1 MKVWWNCS
9 PRSHFSFI
17 FLCCCSKL
25 CCYCAGSK
33 SGGKYLP
40 MNYASPLQT
49 IIPGSPWK
57 RRTTTATLITS
68 MPVQLWVFF
77 IHYGSRVW
85 LICFLWS
92 PPTPF
97 LVSRAPV
104 VVGFYSERKV
114 VIDPSPLIFFLNFV
128 LHAESLS
135 GFLVSCWIALQLL
148 LLSKWLLPGD
158 THLSFS
164 FFSFTLKRIMHFFWL
179 SKGIPYKSRKIWL
192 LERAMVIYFF
202 KYLSPKTLPVMISPE
217 AAEKGFHQRETGN
230 YAFQIQ
236 CQNFRGD
243 RWGRGGVH
251 AAALKAYYSS
261 ETNNG
266 DF

>member
-85 LICFLWS
+85 LICYLWS
-92 PPTPF
+92 PPP
-97 LVSRAPV
+97 
-104 VVGFYSERKV
+104 
-114 VIDPSPLIFFLNFV
+114 
-128 LHAESLS
+128 H
-135 GFLVSCWIALQLL
+135 
-148 LLSKWLLPGD
+148 
-158 THLSFS
+158 S
-164 FFSFTLKRIMHFFWL
+164 FFSIKSTCCGWILLWEKSSDWSKPIDLFFLTLFSMLRTSVGFLCLAELPCYFYCFQNGCSLEIPIFLFLFFIHT
-179 SKGIPYKSRKIWL
+179 KK
-192 LERAMVIYFF
+192 
-202 KYLSPKTLPVMISPE
+202 
-217 AAEKGFHQRETGN
+217 N
-230 YAFQIQ
+230 YAFFLTKQRYPIQIQ
-236 CQNFRGD
+236 KDLTTGEGYGYIF
-243 RWGRGGVH
+243 
-251 AAALKAYYSS
+251 
-261 ETNNG
+261 
-266 DF
+266 F

>member
-97 LVSRAPV
+97 FSIKSTCCGWILLWEKSSDWSKPIDLFFLLCSPCWEPQWVSCVLLNCLATFTAFKMAAPWRYLSFFFFFFIHTKKNYAFFLTKQRYPIQIQKDLTT
-104 VVGFYSERKV
+104 GEGYGYM
-114 VIDPSPLIFFLNFV
+114 FFLNISPPKHCQSWFPPR
-128 LHAESLS
+128 L
-135 GFLVSCWIALQLL
+135 
-148 LLSKWLLPGD
+148 
-158 THLSFS
+158 
-164 FFSFTLKRIMHFFWL
+164 LKRDSIKGKQETMHFKY
-179 SKGIPYKSRKIWL
+179 SAKIS
-192 LERAMVIYFF
+192 EEID
-202 KYLSPKTLPVMISPE
+202 E
-217 AAEKGFHQRETGN
+217 
-230 YAFQIQ
+230 
-236 CQNFRGD
+236 
-243 RWGRGGVH
+243 GG
-251 AAALKAYYSS
+251 AGCTQLR
-261 ETNNG
+261 
-266 DF
+266 

>member
-97 LVSRAPV
+97 FSIKSTCCGWILLWEKSSDWAKPIDLF
-104 VVGFYSERKV
+104 FY
-114 VIDPSPLIFFLNFV
+114 FV
-128 LHAESLS
+128 LHAENLS
-135 GFLVSCWIALQLL
+135 GFLVSCWIALLLL

-158 THLSFS
+158 TYLSFS

-192 LERAMVIYFF
+192 LERAMVICFF
-202 KYLSPKTLPVMISPE
+202 
-217 AAEKGFHQRETGN
+217 
-230 YAFQIQ
+230 
-236 CQNFRGD
+236 
-243 RWGRGGVH
+243 
-251 AAALKAYYSS
+251 
-261 ETNNG
+261 
-266 DF
+266 